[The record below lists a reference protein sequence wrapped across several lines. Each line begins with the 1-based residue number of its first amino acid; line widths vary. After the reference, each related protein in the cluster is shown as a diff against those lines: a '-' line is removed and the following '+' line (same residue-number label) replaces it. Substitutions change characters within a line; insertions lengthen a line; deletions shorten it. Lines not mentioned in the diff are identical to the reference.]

1 MPNGSPS
8 HRAWWTAVA
17 AVLIACV
24 AVGIAA
30 IVLSLKTDG
39 STPLQRQSAAQTT
52 QTTKPAPPD
61 REMITSTG
69 SDAAV
74 AILSYRAQTVDADV
88 AKAKHYL
95 TGEFLETFTRLMD
108 STVIPGAK
116 QKNITAKATVTAIGI
131 TSATDSSA
139 ELLLFVN
146 QATTMGTEAPSEAAN
161 SVRMHLVKVGSQW
174 LVDQFEPL

>member
-1 MPNGSPS
+1 MSTPL
-8 HRAWWTAVA
+8 HRSWWVAVA
-17 AVLIACV
+17 VVLAACV

-30 IVLSLKTDG
+30 IVLGLKAGG
-39 STPLQRQSAAQTT
+39 SPPLQRQSTAQTT
-52 QTTKPAPPD
+52 QTAKPKPPN

-74 AILSYRAQTVDADV
+74 ALLSYRAQTVEADLAE
-88 AKAKHYL
+88 AKDYL
-95 TGEFLETFTRLMD
+95 TGEFLETYTRLAD

-131 TSATDSSA
+131 TTANDSSA

-146 QATTMGTEAPSEAAN
+146 QTTTVGTEAPTETAS

-174 LVDQFEPL
+174 LVDQFEPV